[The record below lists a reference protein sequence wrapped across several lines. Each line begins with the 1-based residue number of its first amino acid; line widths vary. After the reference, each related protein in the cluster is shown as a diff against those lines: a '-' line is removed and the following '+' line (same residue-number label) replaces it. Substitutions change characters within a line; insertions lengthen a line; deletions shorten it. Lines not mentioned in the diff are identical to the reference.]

1 MMAMTLI
8 APPYRLVFLSMALWL
23 GFSRVIVGAHY
34 PSDVI
39 AGLALGAW
47 FSLAMAI
54 VFARHRILFQQ
65 KVDGLPVLRHPL
77 PVSLRPGSSNYRK
90 PDYRSGFASYRP
102 RFARS

>member
-1 MMAMTLI
+1 MMAMALI

-54 VFARHRILFQQ
+54 VFARHKILFQQ
-65 KVDGLPVLRHPL
+65 NPDGLPVLRHPL
-77 PVSLRPGSSNYRK
+77 PVSLRRRGLTNQK
-90 PDYRSGFASYRP
+90 PDYRRRLANYRLG
-102 RFARS
+102 FARS